1 MHLRKYLLMLSISIL
16 AGILLIFSVF
26 PTEKA
31 AAAKKD
37 DKVFLVGMEANYPPF
52 NWTQQNKKHG
62 AVPIQG
68 SNLYANGYDVQI
80 AKKIAKKLGKRVVV
94 VKTEWDGLLPA
105 LTSKKIDAI
114 IAGMTPTPEREKTI
128 DFTKPYYNSKQIIVV
143 NKNSKYAKAKTLSDF
158 KGAKLT
164 AQLSTVQYSLIKQIK
179 GVIKEPAMKDFAS
192 MRVALESK
200 TIDGYVAELPEGLS
214 MAVAD
219 PNATYVE
226 LSGKKGFKLNS
237 TESQEA
243 IGLRKNDPNETK
255 INQILSGISLKTR
268 TKLMHDAVLNQP
280 QATTQGNWFINIWKQ
295 YGNMLLRG
303 IGMTLL
309 LSIVGT
315 VVGFIIG
322 LLIGIVRTIP
332 KAKKRPRRYLINF
345 VNWLLSVY
353 IEIFRG
359 TPMIVQA
366 AVFYYGA
373 AQAFNINLD
382 RTTSALIIVSINTG
396 AYLAEIIRGGIISID
411 QGQFE
416 AASALGM
423 THFQQMEKIV
433 LPQAVRN
440 SIPAVTNEFIV
451 NIKDTSV
458 LSIIS
463 VSELFFTG
471 WTIAGQNFQFFHT
484 YLTISLIYLVLTFT
498 ITRIFRMIEKHLDG
512 PKNYDLMTNEF
523 QVDTPKIGSE
533 KEE

>member
-1 MHLRKYLLMLSISIL
+1 
-16 AGILLIFSVF
+16 
-26 PTEKA
+26 
-31 AAAKKD
+31 
-37 DKVFLVGMEANYPPF
+37 
-52 NWTQQNKKHG
+52 
-62 AVPIQG
+62 
-68 SNLYANGYDVQI
+68 
-80 AKKIAKKLGKRVVV
+80 
-94 VKTEWDGLLPA
+94 
-105 LTSKKIDAI
+105 
-114 IAGMTPTPEREKTI
+114 
-128 DFTKPYYNSKQIIVV
+128 
-143 NKNSKYAKAKTLSDF
+143 
-158 KGAKLT
+158 
-164 AQLSTVQYSLIKQIK
+164 
-179 GVIKEPAMKDFAS
+179 
-192 MRVALESK
+192 
-200 TIDGYVAELPEGLS
+200 
-214 MAVAD
+214 
-219 PNATYVE
+219 
-226 LSGKKGFKLNS
+226 
-237 TESQEA
+237 
-243 IGLRKNDPNETK
+243 
-255 INQILSGISLKTR
+255 
-268 TKLMHDAVLNQP
+268 
-280 QATTQGNWFINIWKQ
+280 
-295 YGNMLLRG
+295 
-303 IGMTLL
+303 
-309 LSIVGT
+309 
-315 VVGFIIG
+315 
-322 LLIGIVRTIP
+322 
-332 KAKKRPRRYLINF
+332 
-345 VNWLLSVY
+345 
-353 IEIFRG
+353 
-359 TPMIVQA
+359 MIVQA

-471 WTIAGQNFQFFHT
+471 STIAGQNFQFFHT